1 MRLQLFT
8 NGSRFDLYAI
18 NLNDNPEHPNCP
30 VIEFLEE
37 LATSNPKSHKS
48 IVKVLQRHAVDGP
61 ILNTQKSRLIDKQ
74 ARIYEFKNQQGAR
87 ILYFYASDVDH
98 LTVLTHGFNKG
109 SNLKQETTRARYL
122 QTQYYWRENAR

>member
-18 NLNDNPEHPNCP
+18 DLNDTSEQPNCP

-37 LATSNPKSHKS
+37 LAASNPKSHKS
-48 IVKVLQRHAVDGP
+48 IAKVLQMHAEHGP
-61 ILNTQKSRLIDKQ
+61 LHNTQKSRLIDKQ

-87 ILYFYASDVDH
+87 ILYFYASDVDR

-122 QTQYYWRENAR
+122 QRQYYWRESTR